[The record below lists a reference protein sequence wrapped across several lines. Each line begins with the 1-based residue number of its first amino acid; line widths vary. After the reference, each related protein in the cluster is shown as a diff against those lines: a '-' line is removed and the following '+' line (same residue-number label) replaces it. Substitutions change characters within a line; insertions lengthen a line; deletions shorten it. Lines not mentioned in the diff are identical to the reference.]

1 MKIMVIS
8 DIHGK
13 LPALEKALDLYKKG
27 NFQKLFILGDIMYHG
42 PRNPIPEGY
51 DPAGVAELL
60 NPLKEE
66 ILAIRGNCDSEVD
79 QMLLEFPV
87 LADSAQFAWDKWRF
101 VLTHGHLDASR
112 VLPPLYGEVRLTG
125 HTHIPVLEV
134 KEGVCYFNPGS
145 VSLPKGGYA
154 PSFGVIEEDQ
164 YSVCLLDSQELL
176 FSLSRE

>member
-13 LPALEKALDLYKKG
+13 LPALEQALDIYRKG
-27 NFQKLFILGDIMYHG
+27 KFQKLFILGDIMYHG

-60 NPLKEE
+60 NPLKED

-87 LADSAQFAWDKWRF
+87 MADSAQFAGENRRF
-101 VLTHGHLDASR
+101 VLTHGHLDSSR
-112 VLPPLYGEVRLTG
+112 VLAPLKGEVRLSG
-125 HTHIPVLEV
+125 HTHIPVLEMQD
-134 KEGVCYFNPGS
+134 GVCYFNPGS
-145 VSLPKGGYA
+145 VSLPKGGFA
-154 PSFGVIEEDQ
+154 PSFGIIENHQ
-164 YSVCLLDSQELL
+164 YLICLLDSEEIL
-176 FSLSRE
+176 FSLTGE